1 MEEFYIV
8 AVSVL
13 ATAAMVIALLYFRA
27 KGRKELHTTLR
38 TALEKGESLSPE
50 VLEGL
55 SHSKSGDFRRG
66 LLGLAIGV
74 AFGLFGLVIGE
85 EDAVRPML
93 GIAMFPIMVGVA
105 YLLMWWRST
114 KS

>member
-13 ATAAMVIALLYFRA
+13 STAGMVVALLYFRA

-93 GIAMFPIMVGVA
+93 GISMFPIMIGMA
-105 YLLMWWRST
+105 YLLMWWRT
-114 KS
+114 NKS